1 MHPDV
6 FFGPRGAS
14 GLLHGLSHRL
24 ARDSGLHLDPLRAT
38 RGTRRAAAAAGL
50 PWAGFGAVEG
60 VQSAGAGG
68 TGMWGARR
76 GFGLGVAVLCVLLR
90 AYQIKRLCV
99 TPSLM
104 SSF

>member
-68 TGMWGARR
+68 TGMCGVR
-76 GFGLGVAVLCVLLR
+76 GGGLDWEWQCCACCCGPIKLSGCV
-90 AYQIKRLCV
+90 
-99 TPSLM
+99 
-104 SSF
+104 